1 MLTPA
6 ISDSRTSVPCIII
19 ENAISMQ
26 VLSPPFLKMWP
37 FPEAIT
43 VGCARFFVMI
53 VGPCAGRVE
62 GWPRAGTAAAAASP
76 AVLVTT
82 NSRREILSD
91 MARLLRLRFADGLGD
106 CRLRSPQGGGNSR
119 HAKIHIHRHHPRRG
133 AVGVR

>member
-19 ENAISMQ
+19 ENAVSMQ

-43 VGCARFFVMI
+43 VGVARVFVSIM
-53 VGPCAGRVE
+53 GPCAGRVE
-62 GWPRAGTAAAAASP
+62 DWPRGGTAAAAASP

-82 NSRREILSD
+82 NSRREIFSD
-91 MARLLRLRFADGLGD
+91 IARLLRLS
-106 CRLRSPQGGGNSR
+106 LRTGSE
-119 HAKIHIHRHHPRRG
+119 IVDY
-133 AVGVR
+133 AVRQAAA